1 MSAINKKNNFEVVCG
16 CTFSLPPG
24 DTPEK
29 RAQDI
34 MNAVHK
40 IAERM
45 SKMTFEDLKVHRAGV
60 EKFFTE
66 PTGSIYGTQGLVEH
80 IENTKSVRVEVEGG
94 KIRVIEE

>member
-1 MSAINKKNNFEVVCG
+1 MSKKDFEVVCG
-16 CTFSLPPG
+16 CTFSLPPS

-34 MNAVHK
+34 IDAIRK

-45 SKMTFEDLKVHRAGV
+45 SRITFEDLQVDLAGV

-66 PTGSIYGTQGLVEH
+66 SVGYIYSTQGLVEH